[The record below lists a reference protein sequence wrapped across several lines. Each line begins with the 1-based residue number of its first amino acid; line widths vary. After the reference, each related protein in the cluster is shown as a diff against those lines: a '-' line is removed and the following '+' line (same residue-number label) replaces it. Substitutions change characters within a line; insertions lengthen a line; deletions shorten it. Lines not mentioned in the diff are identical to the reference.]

1 MKKTFL
7 RKLMS
12 GILMLTLTFGI
23 GVSATQKNYK
33 ISDFPNVLDAQ
44 SRLTNTPYGYY
55 QVSNF
60 TTFMDNGS
68 WHGYGLPSLDDK
80 TNLGGFAGP
89 TILFESVSES
99 IALNLSDCFN
109 KIKYTIKK
117 NLC

>member
-44 SRLTNTPYGYY
+44 SRLTNTPYGY
-55 QVSNF
+55 
-60 TTFMDNGS
+60 
-68 WHGYGLPSLDDK
+68 
-80 TNLGGFAGP
+80 
-89 TILFESVSES
+89 
-99 IALNLSDCFN
+99 
-109 KIKYTIKK
+109 
-117 NLC
+117 